1 MLIQRISLISSLLFL
16 FVSLNAQVWT
26 LPKNSVYTNI
36 GWTGYTYSD
45 KFDETGEIQPLSF
58 DVTDNTIQLFAQY
71 GITDK
76 LTLQTSIPFKIISK
90 TDYVAFGL
98 PPEPTSLYYSLDT
111 IKYFGNIEL
120 GGIYKIFDGK
130 PMVSVS
136 LMASLNSTDRNYI
149 SGLQTGFNSNAIK
162 PGAGVMWSFNKA
174 WLQYYLGAEI
184 RDNNY
189 AMALISNL
197 EYGFKFGDGF
207 YLAAQAYMRFPE
219 PGENDCDC
227 TTTLTAMYN
236 SNQTYM
242 GLGLKGG
249 YSYKAFGINA
259 GLNTAFFAKN
269 APAQIAPSIS
279 LQYKY

>member
-98 PPEPTSLYYSLDT
+98 PPEPTSLYYSRDT

-149 SGLQTGFNSNAIK
+149 SGLQTGFNSSAIK
-162 PGAGVMWSFNKA
+162 PGAGVMWSYNKA

-197 EYGFKFGDGF
+197 EYGFKFGDAF

-227 TTTLTAMYN
+227 TTALTAMYN
-236 SNQTYM
+236 SNQTYV

>member
-36 GWTGYTYSD
+36 GSTGYTYSD

-98 PPEPTSLYYSLDT
+98 PPEPTSLYYSRDT

-136 LMASLNSTDRNYI
+136 LMASINSTDRNYI

-162 PGAGVMWSFNKA
+162 PGAGVMWSYNKA
-174 WLQYYLGAEI
+174 WLQYYIGAEI

-197 EYGFKFGDGF
+197 EYGFKFGDAF

-236 SNQTYM
+236 SNQTYV

>member
-45 KFDETGEIQPLSF
+45 KFDETGKIQPLSF
-58 DVTDNTIQLFAQY
+58 DVTDNTIQLFALY

-98 PPEPTSLYYSLDT
+98 PPEPTSLYYSRDT

-136 LMASLNSTDRNYI
+136 LLASLNSTDRNYI

-162 PGAGVMWSFNKA
+162 PGAGVMWS
-174 WLQYYLGAEI
+174 LQQGVVAIL
-184 RDNNY
+184 
-189 AMALISNL
+189 SW
-197 EYGFKFGDGF
+197 
-207 YLAAQAYMRFPE
+207 
-219 PGENDCDC
+219 C
-227 TTTLTAMYN
+227 
-236 SNQTYM
+236 
-242 GLGLKGG
+242 
-249 YSYKAFGINA
+249 
-259 GLNTAFFAKN
+259 
-269 APAQIAPSIS
+269 
-279 LQYKY
+279 

>member
-1 MLIQRISLISSLLFL
+1 VLCGR
-16 FVSLNAQVWT
+16 
-26 LPKNSVYTNI
+26 Y
-36 GWTGYTYSD
+36 
-45 KFDETGEIQPLSF
+45 
-58 DVTDNTIQLFAQY
+58 
-71 GITDK
+71 
-76 LTLQTSIPFKIISK
+76 
-90 TDYVAFGL
+90 
-98 PPEPTSLYYSLDT
+98 
-111 IKYFGNIEL
+111 
-120 GGIYKIFDGK
+120 
-130 PMVSVS
+130 
-136 LMASLNSTDRNYI
+136 
-149 SGLQTGFNSNAIK
+149 
-162 PGAGVMWSFNKA
+162 NKA